1 MASSAESKARWL
13 FAAVLAAAAAGAAA
27 WYFSAAWRLATYEIR
42 TREAV
47 SGLIAGAPVE
57 FHGVEVG
64 KVREVRLA
72 DPRSV
77 SILVDLRKDT
87 PVTAATRAT
96 ITGRGL
102 ATRGFTGYVYIS
114 LEDLE
119 TPGPAPAAVAGGDY
133 PQIATAP
140 GRFVSIDTA
149 VQQMNEN
156 VQAVSALLRTAFD
169 PQTIQSLHHT
179 LASLDQLTRTMAAQN
194 GKIETL
200 IANAERAS
208 AQLPP
213 LLASSQETVR
223 TLQTQVVPQAQA
235 TLLRMNDLTT
245 TVNDRLAA
253 ILLHSEQASAYFTP
267 LLQSSNEAV
276 HSLQN
281 EVLPEAQRALVRLDR
296 LSNSLD
302 ETAMR
307 IKRNPALLLRGSA
320 PPAPGPGETP

>member
-1 MASSAESKARWL
+1 MKMSAEAAARLL
-13 FAAVLAAAAAGAAA
+13 FVAVLLAVVAGGGLWAL
-27 WYFSAAWRLATYEIR
+27 SGPWRLATYEIR
-42 TREAV
+42 TREPV

-77 SILVDLRKDT
+77 SILVDLRKDA

-114 LEDLE
+114 LEDLD
-119 TPGPAPAAVAGGDY
+119 TPAPAPAAIAGAAY

-156 VQAVSALLRTAFD
+156 VQAVSALLRQTFD
-169 PQTIQSLHHT
+169 AQAIRALHQS
-179 LASLDQLTRTMAAQN
+179 LASLDQLTRTMAQQN
-194 GKIETL
+194 GRIEKL
-200 IANAERAS
+200 LANAERAS

-213 LLASSQETVR
+213 LLASSQDTVR
-223 TLQTQVVPQAQA
+223 MLQTQVLPQAQT
-235 TLLRMNDLTT
+235 TLVRLNDFTT

-253 ILLHSEQASAYFTP
+253 VLLNSEQASAHLVP
-267 LLQSSNEAV
+267 LLENSNAAV
-276 HSLQN
+276 RSLQSQ
-281 EVLPEAQRALVRLDR
+281 VLPEAERALVRLDR
-296 LSNSLD
+296 LSGALD
-302 ETAMR
+302 DTTAR
-307 IKRNPALLLRGSA
+307 IRRDPSLLLRGA
-320 PPAPGPGETP
+320 AAVPGPGETP